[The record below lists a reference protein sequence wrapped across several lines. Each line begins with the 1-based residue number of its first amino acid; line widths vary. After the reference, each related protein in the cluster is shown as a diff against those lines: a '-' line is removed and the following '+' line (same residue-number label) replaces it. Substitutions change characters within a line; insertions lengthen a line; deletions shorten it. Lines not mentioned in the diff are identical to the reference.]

1 MGKTNSNK
9 ASKKKTVSKKKETA
23 NKVMTDPAASGQD
36 SDLKT
41 EDTQISVE
49 LTGNEDLEKSFDA
62 EIQIRKAPVLLGNLI
77 LKKFDTW
84 QPDHIFVHIPDKSII
99 PDAPPFVSG
108 TDEQDTNRKRA
119 LLFKTF
125 DMMAIIADGERIAIE
140 KAAAEKAATE
150 KAEAERIAAEKT
162 ATEKAEA
169 ERIAAEKAATEKA
182 EAERIAAEKAATE
195 KAEAERIAAE
205 KAATEKAEAE
215 HIAAEKAAA
224 AEQRKKAAELQRAS
238 APKVKITYDAQPVQP
253 AKDTELQPASTPKA
267 RISHAQPVVPAKD
280 SDPMDKT
287 IKIAAGCLAF
297 LVLILIGAS
306 LCNSQKFYIKTA
318 KNGIEI
324 WQGRFSPKG
333 EKQLVS
339 LVGIN
344 MPAKV
349 QKVYSKKDIYPLIF
363 NYFLNKADALLY
375 APGIPDF
382 AGIRCY
388 IDLAQPYATTQ
399 ELRDTATLRLNS
411 IAQALLIYK
420 ADIAA
425 SRGTMTDLESAMVF
439 LSKAK
444 VMNLDKAQAESLDKK
459 IKAVTWRL
467 EQLKAQPEA
476 AATAKPK

>member
-224 AEQRKKAAELQRAS
+224 AEQRKKAAELQRVS
-238 APKVKITYDAQPVQP
+238 APKVKITYNDQPVQKT
-253 AKDTELQPASTPKA
+253 AKDA
-267 RISHAQPVVPAKD
+267 
-280 SDPMDKT
+280 DPMGKT

-306 LCNSQKFYIKTA
+306 LCNTQKFYIKTA
-318 KNGIEI
+318 KNGVEI

-349 QKVYSKKDIYPLIF
+349 QKVYSKKDVYPLIF
-363 NYFLNKADALLY
+363 SYFLNKADALLY

-382 AGIRCY
+382 AGVRCY
-388 IDLAQPYATTQ
+388 IDLAQPYAITQ
-399 ELRDTATLRLNS
+399 ELRDAATLRLNS
-411 IAQALLIYK
+411 MA
-420 ADIAA
+420 
-425 SRGTMTDLESAMVF
+425 R
-439 LSKAK
+439 
-444 VMNLDKAQAESLDKK
+444 
-459 IKAVTWRL
+459 
-467 EQLKAQPEA
+467 
-476 AATAKPK
+476 

>member
-1 MGKTNSNK
+1 MGKTNSTK

-23 NKVMTDPAASGQD
+23 NKVITDPAASGQG

-49 LTGNEDLEKSFDA
+49 LTGTENLEKSVDT
-62 EIQIRKAPVLLGNLI
+62 EIQIRKQPVLLDNLI
-77 LKKFDTW
+77 LKKFDNW
-84 QPDHIFVHIPDKSII
+84 QPDNIFVHISDNSII

-108 TDEQDTNRKRA
+108 TDEQDINRKRA

-125 DMMAIIADGERIAIE
+125 DMMAIIADGEHIAIE
-140 KAAAEKAATE
+140 KAAA
-150 KAEAERIAAEKT
+150 
-162 ATEKAEA
+162 EKAEA

-215 HIAAEKAAA
+215 RIAAEKTATEKAEAERITAEKTAA
-224 AEQRKKAAELQRAS
+224 AEQRKKAAELQRVS
-238 APKVKITYDAQPVQP
+238 APKVKITYNDQPVQKT
-253 AKDTELQPASTPKA
+253 AKDA
-267 RISHAQPVVPAKD
+267 
-280 SDPMDKT
+280 DPMGKT

-306 LCNSQKFYIKTA
+306 LCNTQKFYIKTA
-318 KNGIEI
+318 KNGVEI

-349 QKVYSKKDIYPLIF
+349 QKVYSKKDVYPLIF
-363 NYFLNKADALLY
+363 SYFLNKADALLY

-382 AGIRCY
+382 AGVRCY
-388 IDLAQPYATTQ
+388 IDLAQPYAITQ
-399 ELRDTATLRLNS
+399 ELRDAATLRLNS
-411 IAQALLIYK
+411 MA
-420 ADIAA
+420 
-425 SRGTMTDLESAMVF
+425 R
-439 LSKAK
+439 
-444 VMNLDKAQAESLDKK
+444 
-459 IKAVTWRL
+459 
-467 EQLKAQPEA
+467 
-476 AATAKPK
+476 

>member
-23 NKVMTDPAASGQD
+23 NKVITGSAISGQN

-41 EDTQISVE
+41 EYTQISVE
-49 LTGNEDLEKSFDA
+49 LTGTEDLEKSLEKSVDA
-62 EIQIRKAPVLLGNLI
+62 GIQIRKEPVLLDNLI

-84 QPDHIFVHIPDKSII
+84 QPDNMFVHISDKSII

-108 TDEQDTNRKRA
+108 TDEQDISRKRT

-125 DMMAIIADGERIAIE
+125 DMMAIIADSERIAIE

-150 KAEAERIAAEKT
+150 KAEAER
-162 ATEKAEA
+162 
-169 ERIAAEKAATEKA
+169 
-182 EAERIAAEKAATE
+182 
-195 KAEAERIAAE
+195 
-205 KAATEKAEAE
+205 
-215 HIAAEKAAA
+215 IAAEKAAA

-238 APKVKITYDAQPVQP
+238 APKVKITYDHQPVQP
-253 AKDTELQPASTPKA
+253 AKDTELQSVSAPKA
-267 RISHAQPVVPAKD
+267 KISHAQPVVPAKD
-280 SDPMDKT
+280 ADPMDKT

-297 LVLILIGAS
+297 LILILIGAS
-306 LCNSQKFYIKTA
+306 LCNTQKFYIKTV
-318 KNGIEI
+318 KNSIEI

-333 EKQLVS
+333 EKKLVS
-339 LVGIN
+339 LAGIK

-349 QKVYSKKDIYPLIF
+349 QKVYSKKDVYPFIF
-363 NYFLNKADALLY
+363 SYFLDKADALLY

-399 ELRDTATLRLNS
+399 ELRDAATLRLNS
-411 IAQALLIYK
+411 IAQTLLMYK
-420 ADIAA
+420 ADIAV
-425 SRGTMTDLESAMVF
+425 SRGNIADLES
-439 LSKAK
+439 
-444 VMNLDKAQAESLDKK
+444 
-459 IKAVTWRL
+459 
-467 EQLKAQPEA
+467 

>member
-23 NKVMTDPAASGQD
+23 NKVITGSAISGQN

-41 EDTQISVE
+41 EYTQISVE
-49 LTGNEDLEKSFDA
+49 LTGTEDLEKSVDA
-62 EIQIRKAPVLLGNLI
+62 GIQIRKEPVLLDNLI

-84 QPDHIFVHIPDKSII
+84 QPDNMFVHISDKSII

-108 TDEQDTNRKRA
+108 TDEQDISRKRT

-125 DMMAIIADGERIAIE
+125 DMMAIIADSERIAIE

-150 KAEAERIAAEKT
+150 KAEAER
-162 ATEKAEA
+162 
-169 ERIAAEKAATEKA
+169 
-182 EAERIAAEKAATE
+182 
-195 KAEAERIAAE
+195 
-205 KAATEKAEAE
+205 
-215 HIAAEKAAA
+215 IAAEKAAA

-238 APKVKITYDAQPVQP
+238 APKVKITYDHQPVQP
-253 AKDTELQPASTPKA
+253 AKDTELQSVSAPKA
-267 RISHAQPVVPAKD
+267 KISHAQPVVPAKD
-280 SDPMDKT
+280 ADPMDKT

-297 LVLILIGAS
+297 LILILIGAS
-306 LCNSQKFYIKTA
+306 LCNTQKFYIKTV
-318 KNGIEI
+318 KNSIEI

-333 EKQLVS
+333 EKKLVS
-339 LVGIN
+339 LAGIK

-349 QKVYSKKDIYPLIF
+349 QKVYSKKDVYPFIF
-363 NYFLNKADALLY
+363 SYFLDKADALLY

-399 ELRDTATLRLNS
+399 ELRDAATLRLNS
-411 IAQALLIYK
+411 IAQTLLMYK
-420 ADIAA
+420 ADIA
-425 SRGTMTDLESAMVF
+425 DLES
-439 LSKAK
+439 
-444 VMNLDKAQAESLDKK
+444 
-459 IKAVTWRL
+459 
-467 EQLKAQPEA
+467 